1 MGASISPYATL
12 DETIV
17 ADAPKESDESA
28 HVDPCNYERVEASI
42 SMILP
47 MALADRIDGAKI
59 LRALD
64 ECTARWHQASAV
76 PPLADDFDTAIEALH
91 LANFELWHQEDK
103 ARDIHSGD
111 AGVAAAKR
119 AIDAINQRRNDQIER
134 CDELLLKDLSA
145 KKLPNPQAE
154 QHSETAG
161 MMLDRLSIMSLKMY
175 HTREEIERIPSPPG
189 HRERNLRR
197 LATLEQQRGDLA
209 SCLDRLWQ
217 RVLHGELRFQVY
229 RQLKMYNDPD
239 LNPVLYEK

>member
-1 MGASISPYATL
+1 
-12 DETIV
+12 
-17 ADAPKESDESA
+17 
-28 HVDPCNYERVEASI
+28 
-42 SMILP
+42 

-59 LRALD
+59 LRAFD